1 MSRQRLREWI
11 IRTGRI
17 APGELADDTPLLEKR
32 VIGSLQLMELVLF
45 VESLTG
51 KPIDVERLTPGG
63 LRDVDTICRNFLEP

>member
-1 MSRQRLREWI
+1 MSRQRLRDWI

-32 VIGSLQLMELVLF
+32 VIGSLQLMELVLL

-51 KPIDVERLTPGG
+51 KPIDVERLTPGC